1 MPKEIRIP
9 RLGGRFSLSIS
20 GNSSRIFDATARVSN
35 GGTEFPN
42 LPEAMPLRH
51 MKAEPVGIRMKAR
64 GFANGDATRGEG
76 MYRARRRKRAV
87 VAGGSPS
94 PIADYT

>member
-9 RLGGRFSLSIS
+9 RLGGRFSL
-20 GNSSRIFDATARVSN
+20 FDFWKFLKDLRCDCARQQRRNGVSD
-35 GGTEFPN
+35 
-42 LPEAMPLRH
+42 LPEATPLRH